1 MKDREP
7 ARSPHCPVCGGLQ
20 GHWKHRRSDCLYEL
34 RARMRYLA
42 AQLDLNNAKDAA
54 EIQRAMERLQQRIED
69 LLAHRVVYAP
79 DYPLS
84 KAA

>member
-1 MKDREP
+1 
-7 ARSPHCPVCGGLQ
+7 
-20 GHWKHRRSDCLYEL
+20 
-34 RARMRYLA
+34 MRYLA
-42 AQLDLNNAKDAA
+42 AQLDLNNAQDAA